1 MYANTGYWKTN
12 VNHACCNTASSS
24 VNTGDPGMARL
35 VALLSSANI
44 KKLYNRV
51 IDLVFGIILLFIT
64 LTMIIGVVRLFY
76 RVNELFQEGGI
87 TGSYLY
93 IFTDVLTLFIL
104 IELSRSLF
112 EYFISHQIRLT
123 IIIDAG
129 IVFVLR
135 HIMIDLFNHQL
146 DTNSIYALSVLLL
159 ALGAIRVSAS
169 INFQHATR
177 PTHDRECEESTPPH

>member
-1 MYANTGYWKTN
+1 MG
-12 VNHACCNTASSS
+12 
-24 VNTGDPGMARL
+24 RL
-35 VALLSSANI
+35 DALLISINI
-44 KKLYNRV
+44 RKLYNKV
-51 IDLVFGIILLFIT
+51 IELVFAIILLFIT

-76 RVNELFQEGGI
+76 RVGELLQEGGI
-87 TGSYLY
+87 TGNYLY

-112 EYFISHQIRLT
+112 EYFTSHRIRLT
-123 IIIDAG
+123 TIIDAG

-159 ALGAIRVSAS
+159 ALGAVRIGTS
-169 INFQHATR
+169 ITFQHEKR
-177 PTHDRECEESTPPH
+177 PAHERNCEESTSPR